1 MISYSARQ
9 CDRGVARVTTGLV
22 CLHPTLASTTITW
35 SAHGGAETTV
45 REWGWTMTGTG
56 GWGTEWED
64 DERRRTN
71 GGVLASWGAV
81 LRDMYS
87 LAADLTT
94 AGIEMVRHV
103 PAVPSLDAV
112 TQGWFWVEEAV
123 LREVKLRLDRLDATP
138 PRHQA
143 GTGGASAHSRP
154 TPAQLLDDLLGASI
168 DADSAGSREE
178 LYRSMLLRLVPDE
191 ARILAALAE
200 GTPHPLIHVQTRA
213 NGNRIVLSN
222 ASTVGRAAG
231 VQVPDAVGTY
241 VGHLRALGL
250 AEEGPADDSLSVQ
263 YDILLGEPA
272 VRSAEEEARA
282 GSRFGA
288 KLVRRTLR
296 ISPLGTELWKACRP
310 FDEPEADAEER
321 PSPDTA
327 PPDTGLERLTPGP
340 GPGFNP
346 DTVYQPEPDPGRN
359 GIGGR
364 L

>member
-1 MISYSARQ
+1 
-9 CDRGVARVTTGLV
+9 
-22 CLHPTLASTTITW
+22 LHPVPAGTTITW
-35 SAHGGAETTV
+35 SAQGGVGTTV
-45 REWGWTMTGTG
+45 REWGLKMTGTG
-56 GWGTEWED
+56 EWGTERGD
-64 DERRRTN
+64 DERQRSN

-94 AGIEMVRHV
+94 AGNEMVRQV
-103 PAVPSLDAV
+103 PSVPSLDAL
-112 TQGWFWVEEAV
+112 TGGWTRVEEAV
-123 LREVKLRLDRLDATP
+123 LREVKLRLDRLEGTQS
-138 PRHQA
+138 RHQA
-143 GTGGASAHSRP
+143 GAGAASPHSRP

-178 LYRSMLLRLVPDE
+178 LYRSLLLRLVPDE

-200 GTPHPLIHVQTRA
+200 GTDYPLIHVQTRT

-241 VGHLRALGL
+241 VAHLRTLGL
-250 AEEGPADDSLSVQ
+250 AQEGPADDSLSVQ

-272 VRSAEEEARA
+272 VRNAEEEARA

-288 KLVRRTLR
+288 KVVRRTLR
-296 ISPLGTELWKACRP
+296 ISPLGMQLWKACRP
-310 FDEPEADAEER
+310 FDVLDEPEPEPGVEER
-321 PSPDTA
+321 PSPDAT
-327 PPDTGLERLTPGP
+327 PPDTDSGPQRLTPGP

-346 DTVYQPEPDPGRN
+346 DTVYVPEPHPGRN

-364 L
+364 S